1 MKPEHISDALGQLS
15 DEVIEETDQVRDRKK
30 APRRYI
36 WAVAA
41 CLCVV
46 IAGAAILS
54 RVLPGAGQHD
64 PDGLPMLEIS
74 MDSGGMGFEGLIYYD
89 FSEMENGNPW
99 HEGMELTTL
108 PVFRNNSYSPAGIP
122 HGLTQKEMEG
132 QIQAAAQALGLEV
145 TGLWQDVERNTG
157 SDVPPGTITRV
168 IGYTGGVE
176 IEAEADGTVTVH
188 FDTKTQD
195 GLPLPEE
202 YRFEYHNLSDQE
214 AEEVLDYLIDRYA
227 ALLNFQQPQKAIF
240 RDRNI
245 YGDLGVDYRVYDA
258 AGDDVEDILN
268 YSFRQAD
275 FAPNDEG
282 QLMLI
287 RLYDELACTEKL
299 GDYPLTSLEE
309 ARQALLEGQYITTVP
324 YDFPGEDKVYGGE
337 LVYRGSRTE
346 QVFIPYYRFYADV
359 SEEFP
364 NWEDS
369 SLKDYGAYYV
379 PAVEHQYLK
388 PGWQWDGSFN

>member
-30 APRRYI
+30 APRWYI
-36 WAVAA
+36 WAAAA

-46 IAGAAILS
+46 IAGAAILP
-54 RVLPGAGQHD
+54 RVLPGEGQKA

-99 HEGMELTTL
+99 HEGMELPTL
-108 PVFRNNSYSPAGIP
+108 PVFRNNSYSEVGEPI
-122 HGLTQKEMEG
+122 GLSTAEME
-132 QIQAAAQALGLEV
+132 QKIRAAARALELEV
-145 TGLWQDVERNTG
+145 TGMAQHRDGYYTEEV
-157 SDVPPGTITRV
+157 TRI

-195 GLPLPEE
+195 GPPLPEE

-214 AEEVLDYLIDRYA
+214 AEEVLDYLIGQYA

-275 FAPNDEG
+275 FAPNDAG
-282 QLMLI
+282 NLMLI

-299 GDYPLTSLEE
+299 GDYPLISLEE